1 MGQCQRSLVLRAGRQ
16 RAQPTPPII
25 GKAATAMSNKHD
37 KSDPAIGNLKQRWDD
52 KDAARD
58 KLEQWEKQLFL
69 EEQAN
74 QIFAPIEDYFM
85 RLDKVLQRVR
95 ASAKIEAMW
104 EHVADQRLRRVATVT
119 STAPWQQL
127 RLEFTI
133 QGVSILYRDK
143 PYRLSRE
150 IEALI
155 LVITGEVEQFLKP
168 R

>member
-1 MGQCQRSLVLRAGRQ
+1 
-16 RAQPTPPII
+16 
-25 GKAATAMSNKHD
+25 MSNKHD
-37 KSDPAIGNLKQRWDD
+37 KSDPAMGNLKQRWDD
-52 KDAARD
+52 K
-58 KLEQWEKQLFL
+58 E
-69 EEQAN
+69 
-74 QIFAPIEDYFM
+74 
-85 RLDKVLQRVR
+85 
-95 ASAKIEAMW
+95 
-104 EHVADQRLRRVATVT
+104 LRRVATVT
-119 STAPWQQL
+119 STVPWQQL

>member
-1 MGQCQRSLVLRAGRQ
+1 
-16 RAQPTPPII
+16 
-25 GKAATAMSNKHD
+25 MSNKHD

-58 KLEQWEKQLFL
+58 KLEQREKQLFL

-127 RLEFTI
+127 RLEFAI

>member
-1 MGQCQRSLVLRAGRQ
+1 
-16 RAQPTPPII
+16 
-25 GKAATAMSNKHD
+25 MSNKHD
-37 KSDPAIGNLKQRWDD
+37 KSDPSIRNLKQSWDD

-58 KLEQWEKQLFL
+58 KLEQREKQLFL

-85 RLDKVLQRVR
+85 RLDKVLHRVR

-155 LVITGEVEQFLKP
+155 LVITGEVERFLEP
-168 R
+168 RE

>member
-1 MGQCQRSLVLRAGRQ
+1 
-16 RAQPTPPII
+16 
-25 GKAATAMSNKHD
+25 MSNKHD
-37 KSDPAIGNLKQRWDD
+37 KSDPAIGNLKQRWND

-58 KLEQWEKQLFL
+58 KLEQREKQLFL

-74 QIFAPIEDYFM
+74 QIFTPIEDYFM

-104 EHVADQRLRRVATVT
+104 EHIADERLRRVATVT

-150 IEALI
+150 IEALV

>member
-1 MGQCQRSLVLRAGRQ
+1 
-16 RAQPTPPII
+16 
-25 GKAATAMSNKHD
+25 
-37 KSDPAIGNLKQRWDD
+37 
-52 KDAARD
+52 
-58 KLEQWEKQLFL
+58 
-69 EEQAN
+69 
-74 QIFAPIEDYFM
+74 M
-85 RLDKVLQRVR
+85 RLDNVLQRVR

-133 QGVSILYRDK
+133 RGVSILYRDK

>member
-1 MGQCQRSLVLRAGRQ
+1 
-16 RAQPTPPII
+16 
-25 GKAATAMSNKHD
+25 MSNKHD

-52 KDAARD
+52 KDAAHD
-58 KLEQWEKQLFL
+58 KLEQREKQLFL

-95 ASAKIEAMW
+95 ASTKIEAMW